1 MSIFP
6 TKILLATDSS
16 EEAELAL
23 STAVDLANAT
33 NSQLHLVTVGPW
45 RPDPAYAVHEAS
57 LRWETYEQASE
68 AIGKEVQEILDE
80 QVRKIEEGGSSK
92 ARPLENRLAL

>member
-1 MSIFP
+1 
-6 TKILLATDSS
+6 
-16 EEAELAL
+16 
-23 STAVDLANAT
+23 
-33 NSQLHLVTVGPW
+33 
-45 RPDPAYAVHEAS
+45 

-68 AIGKEVQEILDE
+68 AIGKEVQEILDN